1 VVATIG
7 TKSDFHNDSPI
18 NSNVQ
23 KEIVI
28 EKFSILATADSL
40 IKLVERRLKAMSNF
54 AFENSKRIQLLK
66 FDGIDSFLYGDTQL
80 IYFNDIREH
89 LSSKVKTLTLVL
101 KSFGEEEVTPTMY
114 ERHMAELRGRGISSR
129 QA

>member
-1 VVATIG
+1 
-7 TKSDFHNDSPI
+7 
-18 NSNVQ
+18 
-23 KEIVI
+23 
-28 EKFSILATADSL
+28 
-40 IKLVERRLKAMSNF
+40 MSNF
-54 AFENSKRIQLLK
+54 PFENSKRIQLLK

-101 KSFGEEEVTPTMY
+101 KSLGEEDVTPTMY